1 MQVWLREGATRNS
14 GAIIIVVFIVTV
26 MTGPSPSPSP
36 VLWKRGW
43 EDLTP
48 TLPTPLP
55 ELRLRLSG
63 PPAPSPA
70 GGRAQHHPACSSR
83 WHGPTSCHRGL
94 EHLPPSTSSSPV
106 IVSGVLPPQLPHLP
120 TPGTS
125 PLALSGTSPSPSN
138 SPFESNSD
146 PSSRCRRCH
155 CFKAHGPWVMAG
167 SLGCWETWP
176 LQTLPEGRS
185 DVGGHPGGW
194 SPPRS
199 ACRWRGDLG
208 GCWDGSQ
215 ILIAT
220 SRLGFSPL
228 LCHLCLVCLVSHSIS
243 TYLCPFLKSCKEP
256 SFLSGRCLHLP
267 AKRPWVSTS
276 SPPDSVFCSA
286 KWA

>member
-1 MQVWLREGATRNS
+1 MCRSGAEKGQTRNS
-14 GAIIIVVFIVTV
+14 GAIIIVVVFIVTV
-26 MTGPSPSPSP
+26 MTSRSPSPSL
-36 VLWKRGW
+36 VLWKCGW

-48 TLPTPLP
+48 TLPTPFP
-55 ELRLRLSG
+55 ELRLRRSG

-70 GGRAQHHPACSSR
+70 GGRARHHPARSSR
-83 WHGPTSCHRGL
+83 WHGPTSRHRGL

-125 PLALSGTSPSPSN
+125 PLALSGTSPSPSS

-146 PSSRCRRCH
+146 PSSCCRCCE
-155 CFKAHGPWVMAG
+155 AQGPWVMAG
-167 SLGCWETWP
+167 SPGCWETWP

-185 DVGGHPGGW
+185 GGGRPGGW
-194 SPPRS
+194 SPPRG

-208 GCWDGSQ
+208 GCWDRSQ
-215 ILIAT
+215 ILTPT

-228 LCHLCLVCLVSHSIS
+228 LCHLRLVCLVSHSIS

-256 SFLSGRCLHLP
+256 SF
-267 AKRPWVSTS
+267 
-276 SPPDSVFCSA
+276 
-286 KWA
+286 